1 MKLFNNFH
9 RRAEG
14 RLVRIELDR
23 LCTRFPSKTNEF
35 LRLLSP
41 VADLQDRLDYL
52 VRVGKRELSQ
62 LLTPVCSS
70 PTPFA
75 CSNSIM
81 YMMVFPAIRDGIDP
95 ENFTEY
101 IYSKTDEDIMVD
113 ILSVLESPG
122 TATVTEEIT
131 SDVFYERLENTG
143 LDEQAR
149 LGVMKLLFK
158 YKSYSE
164 RVSLDRK
171 SVV

>member
-1 MKLFNNFH
+1 MININPLFEALQYFH

-70 PTPFA
+70 PTTLRMQQQHYVHDGLPR
-75 CSNSIM
+75 NSRR
-81 YMMVFPAIRDGIDP
+81 Y
-95 ENFTEY
+95 
-101 IYSKTDEDIMVD
+101 
-113 ILSVLESPG
+113 
-122 TATVTEEIT
+122 
-131 SDVFYERLENTG
+131 
-143 LDEQAR
+143 
-149 LGVMKLLFK
+149 
-158 YKSYSE
+158 
-164 RVSLDRK
+164 
-171 SVV
+171 